1 MRLPWNDSNPSMRI
15 QLPTLPVLVLLVAT
29 FATGVATA
37 DDSIGPGPAHTVL
50 VQKGY
55 RIEIWVRP
63 NIGARIP
70 STFTLDCTRSGAPVV
85 GTVTARFTMPTMPM
99 PLLSLRLDPKQAG
112 LYRGTGVMLIMPG
125 RWRIQ
130 FEIRPRGAPP
140 LHVFVTDD
148 AVLDTP
154 D

>member
-1 MRLPWNDSNPSMRI
+1 MRI
-15 QLPTLPVLVLLVAT
+15 HLPTLAVLVVLMA
-29 FATGVATA
+29 ASAAGRATA

-50 VQKGY
+50 REQGY
-55 RIEIWVRP
+55 RIELWIRP

-70 STFTLDCTRSGAPVV
+70 STFIVACTRSGAPVV

-99 PLLSLRLDPKQAG
+99 PLLSLRLDPRKAG
-112 LYRGTGVMLIMPG
+112 VYRGTGVMLIMPG

-130 FEIRPRGAPP
+130 LEIRPRGAPP
-140 LHVFVTDD
+140 LHVFLIDN

-154 D
+154 G